1 MLIYRNN
8 KKRCMKKLFVVLAI
22 LFIGILIAGCT
33 SQPPTPVVTPTPTPV
48 PTPVPTTAPVVKT
61 IFDTAVADG
70 RFTTLVAAV
79 QAAKLNGTLNS
90 AGPFTVFAP
99 TDDAFKKLPNGTVAT
114 LLKDPEGN
122 LKQILLYHVV
132 SGTVM
137 AKDAMNLTYAKTVQ
151 GDNITITSRNGTLM
165 VNGAKVIIADIKCSN
180 GVIHVIDTVL
190 LPPEKKPA
198 TPTPTPTLQPTK
210 TITFTRDLTIMPST
224 TVYIT
229 VGTKVIWKNT
239 DPLKPHGVAAIDAQ
253 GAKYFGGLT
262 GVQIPFNKTFEV
274 TFDTV
279 GSFEYKTTFQPETTG
294 KVIVTK

>member
-33 SQPPTPVVTPTPTPV
+33 SQPPAPVVTPTPTPV
-48 PTPVPTTAPVVKT
+48 PTPVLTSAPVEKT
-61 IFDTAVADG
+61 IINTAVADG

-79 QAAKLNGTLNS
+79 NAANLNGTLNS

-99 TDDAFKKLPNGTVAT
+99 TDDAFNKLPNGTVAT

-132 SGTVM
+132 SGNLK
-137 AKDAMNLTYAKTVQ
+137 ANDLMNLTYAKTVQ

-180 GVIHVIDTVL
+180 GVIHVIDSVI
-190 LPPEKKPA
+190 LPPEKKPTL
-198 TPTPTPTLQPTK
+198 TPTPTPQPSK
-210 TITFTRDLTIMPST
+210 TITFTRDLTITPST

-229 VGTKVIWKNT
+229 VGSKVIWKNT
-239 DPLKPHGVAAIDAQ
+239 DPLKPHGIAAVDAQ

-262 GVQIPFNKTFEV
+262 GVQIPYNKTFEV

-279 GSFEYKTTFQPETTG
+279 GKFDYKTTFQPETTG
-294 KVIVTK
+294 SVIVTK

>member
-1 MLIYRNN
+1 
-8 KKRCMKKLFVVLAI
+8 MKKLFVVLAI

-33 SQPPTPVVTPTPTPV
+33 SQPPAPVVTPTPTEV
-48 PTPVPTTAPVVKT
+48 PTPVPTTAPVQKT
-61 IFDTAVADG
+61 IFETAVADG

-79 QAAKLNGTLNS
+79 EAAKLNATLNS

-132 SGTVM
+132 SGNVM
-137 AKDAMNLTYAKTVQ
+137 AADAMNLSYAKTVQ
-151 GDNITITSRNGTLM
+151 GDNITITSKNGTLM
-165 VNGAKVIIADIKCSN
+165 VNGANVIIADIKCSN
-180 GVIHVIDTVL
+180 GVIHVIDSVI

-198 TPTPTPTLQPTK
+198 TPTATPTLQPTK
-210 TITFTRDLTIMPST
+210 TITFTRDMTIMPST
-224 TVYIT
+224 TVYVK

-253 GAKYFGGLT
+253 GAKYFGGMN
-262 GVQIPFNKTFEV
+262 GVQIPFNKTYEA

-279 GSFEYKTTFQPETTG
+279 GYFNYKTTFQPESLGT
-294 KVIVTK
+294 IVVSK

>member
-1 MLIYRNN
+1 
-8 KKRCMKKLFVVLAI
+8 MKKLFVVLAI

-33 SQPPTPVVTPTPTPV
+33 SQPPAPVVTPTPTEV
-48 PTPVPTTAPVVKT
+48 PTPVPTTAPVQKT
-61 IFDTAVADG
+61 IFETAVADG

-79 QAAKLNGTLNS
+79 EAAKLNATLNS

-132 SGTVM
+132 SGNVM
-137 AKDAMNLTYAKTVQ
+137 AADAMNLSYAKTVQ
-151 GDNITITSRNGTLM
+151 GDNITITSKNGTLM
-165 VNGAKVIIADIKCSN
+165 VNGAKVIIADIKASN
-180 GVIHVIDTVL
+180 GVIHVIDSVI

-198 TPTPTPTLQPTK
+198 TPTATPTLQPTT

-224 TVYIT
+224 TVYVK

-253 GAKYFGGLT
+253 GAKYFGGLN
-262 GVQIPFNKTFEV
+262 GVQIPFNKTYEA

-279 GSFEYKTTFQPETTG
+279 GSFEYTTTFQPKTTG
-294 KVIVTK
+294 KVIVSK

>member
-1 MLIYRNN
+1 
-8 KKRCMKKLFVVLAI
+8 MKKLFVVLAI

-33 SQPPTPVVTPTPTPV
+33 SQPPAPVVTPPTPV
-48 PTPVPTTAPVVKT
+48 PTPVPTTAPVEKT

-70 RFTTLVAAV
+70 RFTTLIAAL
-79 QAAKLNGTLNS
+79 QAAKLDGTLNS
-90 AGPFTVFAP
+90 AGSFTVFAP

-132 SGTVM
+132 SGNVM
-137 AKDAMNLTYAKTVQ
+137 AKDAMDLTYAKTVQ

-165 VNGAKVIIADIKCSN
+165 VNGAKVINADIKCSN

-190 LPPEKKPA
+190 MPPEKKPA
-198 TPTPTPTLQPTK
+198 TPTPTPTPQPTK
-210 TITFTRDLTIMPST
+210 TITFTRDMTIMPST

-229 VGTKVIWKNT
+229 VGSRVIWKNT

-262 GVQIPFNKTFEV
+262 GVQIPYNKTFEV
-274 TFDTV
+274 TFTTIGTFD
-279 GSFEYKTTFQPETTG
+279 YKTTFQPETTG
-294 KVIVTK
+294 RVIVTK

>member
-33 SQPPTPVVTPTPTPV
+33 SQPPAPVVTPTPTEA

-61 IFDTAVADG
+61 VIDTAAADG
-70 RFTTLVAAV
+70 RFTSLVAAI
-79 QAAKLNGTLNS
+79 QAANLSGTLNG

-114 LLKDPEGN
+114 RE
-122 LKQILLYHVV
+122 ILLYHVV
-132 SGTVM
+132 SGNLM
-137 AKDAMNLTYAKTVQ
+137 ASDLMNLTYVKTVQ
-151 GDNITITSRNGTLM
+151 GDNITLATVNGTLM
-165 VNGAKVIIADIKCSN
+165 VNGAKVIAADVRTGN
-180 GVIHVIDTVL
+180 GVIHVIDKVL
-190 LPPEKKPA
+190 TPPAKPAA
-198 TPTPTPTLQPTK
+198 TPTATPTLQPST
-210 TITFTRDLTIMPST
+210 TITFTRELTIVPST
-224 TVYIT
+224 TVYVK

-239 DPLKPHGVAAIDAQ
+239 DPLKPHGVAAVDAQ

-274 TFDTV
+274 TFDTA
-279 GSFEYKTTFQPETTG
+279 GSFDYKTTFQPETTG
-294 KVIVTK
+294 RVVVSK

>member
-33 SQPPTPVVTPTPTPV
+33 SQPPAPVTPTPTPV
-48 PTPVPTTAPVVKT
+48 STPVPTTAPVVKT

-132 SGTVM
+132 SGNLM
-137 AKDAMNLTYAKTVQ
+137 ANDLMNLTYAKTVQ
-151 GDNITITSRNGTLM
+151 GDNITITSKNGTLM

-180 GVIHVIDTVL
+180 GVIHVIDSVI

-198 TPTPTPTLQPTK
+198 TPTPTPTPQPSK
-210 TITFTRDLTIMPST
+210 TITFSRELTIMPST
-224 TVYIT
+224 SLSIP
-229 VGTKVIWKNT
+229 VGGKIIFKNT
-239 DPLKPHGVAAIDAQ
+239 DPLKPHGVAAVDAQ

-279 GSFEYKTTFQPETTG
+279 GSFDYKTTFQPETTG
-294 KVIVTK
+294 RITVTK

>member
-1 MLIYRNN
+1 
-8 KKRCMKKLFVVLAI
+8 MKKLFVVLAI

-33 SQPPTPVVTPTPTPV
+33 SQPPAPVVTPTPTPV
-48 PTPVPTTAPVVKT
+48 PTPVPTTAPLKT
-61 IFDTAVADG
+61 IINTAVADG
-70 RFTTLVAAV
+70 RFTTLVTVVNAAN
-79 QAAKLNGTLNS
+79 LNGTLNS

-132 SGTVM
+132 SGNLM
-137 AKDAMNLTYAKTVQ
+137 ANDLMNLTYAKTAQ
-151 GDNITITSRNGTLM
+151 GDNITITSKNGTLM

-180 GVIHVIDTVL
+180 GVIHVIDSVI

-198 TPTPTPTLQPTK
+198 TPTPTPTPQPSK

-224 TVYIT
+224 SLSIP
-229 VGTKVIWKNT
+229 VGGKIIFKNT
-239 DPLKPHGVAAIDAQ
+239 DPLKPHGVAAVDAQ

-279 GSFEYKTTFQPETTG
+279 GSFDYKTTFQPETTG
-294 KVIVTK
+294 RITVTK

>member
-33 SQPPTPVVTPTPTPV
+33 SQPPAPVVTPTPTPV
-48 PTPVPTTAPVVKT
+48 PTTVPTTAVPVEKT
-61 IFDTAVADG
+61 IYDTAVADG

-79 QAAKLNGTLNS
+79 NAAKLNGTLNS

-114 LLKDPEGN
+114 LLKDPEGK

-132 SGTVM
+132 SGNVM
-137 AKDAMNLTYAKTVQ
+137 ASDAMNLSYAKTVQ
-151 GDNITITSRNGTLM
+151 GDNITITSKNGTLM
-165 VNGAKVIIADIKCSN
+165 VNGAKVIIADIKASN
-180 GVIHVIDTVL
+180 GVIHVIDSVL
-190 LPPEKKPA
+190 LPPEKPA
-198 TPTPTPTLQPTK
+198 TPTPTPTLQPST
-210 TITFTRDLTIMPST
+210 TITFSREMTIMPST
-224 TVYIT
+224 TVYIK
-229 VGTKVIWKNT
+229 VGSKVIWKNT

-262 GVQIPFNKTFEV
+262 GVQIPFNKTYEV
-274 TFDTV
+274 TFDTP
-279 GSFEYKTTFQPETTG
+279 GYFSYKTTFQPETTG
-294 KVIVTK
+294 TIVVTK